1 MKKPIKCLIIVL
13 LGIVAALLLS
23 FTRGILNETD
33 PTSVYHNLCDSFTVV
48 GTIGTGL
55 GLLLFVSNHGAF
67 DGISY
72 GFKSFFGMF
81 RKNRVKE
88 SYYDYRTRRGETK
101 LKFTTLLISGL
112 ILLVVA
118 VVFYLL
124 YRSSL

>member
-1 MKKPIKCLIIVL
+1 MKKPVKCLILVL
-13 LGIVAALLLS
+13 VGVVAAILLS
-23 FTRGILNETD
+23 FTRGLLNETD
-33 PTSVYHNLCDSFTVV
+33 LTLVYHILTDSFTVV
-48 GTIGTGL
+48 GTIGTGV

-72 GFKSFFGMF
+72 GLKSFFGMF

-112 ILLVVA
+112 ILLFIA
-118 VVFYLL
+118 VVFFIL
-124 YRSSL
+124 YKTV